1 MSKFVVSRRFG
12 VASGPLCA
20 VILCSLLTTACSSL
34 TSKQNTAEPQPALGS
49 ALYSLDGAFPGQ
61 DATDQAELTH
71 IAELQSDF
79 QYLYNKD
86 IADPYQRTLAVSRGH
101 MGMLDAVPPTDTSND
116 LWQRIRDNFQLDL
129 AFSHPRIE
137 AELSWY
143 IANPLHIERT
153 MERGQRYIHYIVDE
167 IEKRNMP
174 MEFALLPVV
183 ESAFEPFAYSHG
195 QAAGLWQFIPSTGK
209 MYGLKQDW
217 WYDGRRDVLASTDAA
232 LNYLQTLA
240 NQFDGDWLLALA
252 SYNAGAGTVRKAI
265 RQNQQRG
272 LPTDFWHLK
281 LPRET
286 SAYVPKLLALAKLV
300 KHPDRYDTALMP
312 LENTPYF
319 EVVNVGSQ
327 IDLTQA
333 AELAEIELN
342 ELYYLNPAFNRWA
355 TSPLGPHHL
364 LVPKHSAEV
373 FRQALAGLP
382 ADQRVTWQRYTVQPG
397 DSLIRVARQ
406 HNTSVDA
413 IRQVNKLNN
422 NLIRVGQSLM
432 IPSDFNPRL
441 QTASQKSQPTEHIV
455 AKGDTWWDLSRKYG
469 VTVQQLA
476 SWNNRSSS
484 DMLRPG
490 QKLVVFEGSKSSVAS
505 TKPGNSRKMVRQI
518 GYRVR
523 SGDSL
528 YRIANKF
535 NVSVKDIASW
545 NGLNTRKHLQP
556 GQRLKLY
563 VDIASIN

>member
-1 MSKFVVSRRFG
+1 MSKFVVSCRSG
-12 VASGPLCA
+12 VAYGPLCVA
-20 VILCSLLTTACSSL
+20 VLCGLLTTACSSF
-34 TSKQNTAEPQPALGS
+34 TTQQNPSHPQNALGS
-49 ALYSLDGAFPGQ
+49 ELYALEGLETTDG
-61 DATDQAELTH
+61 TEL
-71 IAELQSDF
+71 IQMAELQSDF

-101 MGMLDAVPPTDTSND
+101 MGMLDTVPPPEAGND

-129 AFSHPRIE
+129 TFNHPRIE
-137 AELSWY
+137 AELNWY

-153 MERGQRYIHYIVDE
+153 MERGQRYIHHIVEE
-167 IEKRNMP
+167 IESRNMP

-195 QAAGLWQFIPSTGK
+195 QAAGLWQFIPGTGK
-209 MYGLKQDW
+209 MFGLKQDW

-232 LNYLQTLA
+232 LSYLQSLA
-240 NQFDGDWLLALA
+240 NRFEGDWLLALA

-265 RQNQQRG
+265 RQNQKRG

-300 KHPDRYDTALMP
+300 KHPDHYDMALMP
-312 LENTPYF
+312 LENEPYF
-319 EVVNVGSQ
+319 EVVDVGSQ
-327 IDLTQA
+327 IDLSQA
-333 AELAEIELN
+333 AELAQIELN

-355 TSPLGPHHL
+355 TSPLGPHRL
-364 LVPKHSAEV
+364 LVPKHAAEV
-373 FRQALAGLP
+373 FRQALAKLP
-382 ADQRVTWQRYTVQPG
+382 PDQRVKWLRYTVKSG

-406 HNTSVDA
+406 HNTSVEA
-413 IRQVNKLNN
+413 IKQVNKLNN
-422 NLIRVGQSLM
+422 NLIRVGQNLM
-432 IPSDFNPRL
+432 IPTDFNPRL
-441 QTASQKSQPTEHIV
+441 QTASLGPQSQPVEHIV
-455 AKGDTWWDLSRKYG
+455 ARGDTWWDLSRKYG
-469 VTVQQLA
+469 VSVQQLA
-476 SWNNRSSS
+476 AWNNRSSS
-484 DMLRPG
+484 DILRPG
-490 QKLVVFEGSKSSVAS
+490 QKLVVWEGTKQSVATAS
-505 TKPGNSRKMVRQI
+505 PAGRKMVRQI

-535 NVSVKDIASW
+535 NVSVRDLANW
-545 NGLNTRKHLQP
+545 NELNTRKHLQP

>member
-1 MSKFVVSRRFG
+1 
-12 VASGPLCA
+12 
-20 VILCSLLTTACSSL
+20 
-34 TSKQNTAEPQPALGS
+34 
-49 ALYSLDGAFPGQ
+49 
-61 DATDQAELTH
+61 
-71 IAELQSDF
+71 
-79 QYLYNKD
+79 
-86 IADPYQRTLAVSRGH
+86 
-101 MGMLDAVPPTDTSND
+101 
-116 LWQRIRDNFQLDL
+116 
-129 AFSHPRIE
+129 
-137 AELSWY
+137 
-143 IANPLHIERT
+143 
-153 MERGQRYIHYIVDE
+153 
-167 IEKRNMP
+167 MP

-364 LVPKHSAEV
+364 LVPRHSAEV
-373 FRQALAGLP
+373 FRQALAALP
-382 ADQRVTWQRYTVQPG
+382 ADQRVKWLRYTVQPG

-406 HNTSVDA
+406 HGTSVDA
-413 IRQVNKLNN
+413 IKQVNTLNN
-422 NLIRVGQSLM
+422 NLIRVGQNLM
-432 IPSDFNPRL
+432 IPTDFNPRL
-441 QTASQKSQPTEHIV
+441 QTANLKTQSQPTEHIV
-455 AKGDTWWDLSRKYG
+455 VRGDTWWDLSRKYG

-490 QKLVVFEGSKSSVAS
+490 QKLVVFTGAQNSVANAH
-505 TKPGNSRKMVRQI
+505 PAANARKMVRQI

-523 SGDSL
+523 NGDSL